1 MFSGRLK
8 KQLIET
14 IGDPVMKFIRKKFLA
29 LATVAA
35 LLASA
40 TPMPAQTYCAD
51 TGGNCYADCRRA
63 PCIAPAIALG
73 TVALVAIIAVAVQN
87 SGHGSG
93 HCHD

>member
-1 MFSGRLK
+1 
-8 KQLIET
+8 
-14 IGDPVMKFIRKKFLA
+14 MKFIRKQIA
-29 LATVAA
+29 LVLSLA

-40 TPMPAQTYCAD
+40 TPMSADPYRVD
-51 TGGNCYADCRRA
+51 TGGFLYEDCRRA

-87 SGHGSG
+87 SGHGGSG